1 MASAQQQILDA
12 LQTLLA
18 AGGTVA
24 AGSVF
29 VDRVDP
35 LQPEELPA
43 ILIEEGSAGE
53 SVEPYT
59 ISGLERRELAV
70 QVHCVLANSTS
81 AAADSRAFGVAVEKL
96 MASNAAAQALPKVV
110 SLQLQATRPTLQGE
124 GDRLLATRSQSWQ
137 LAYLVRPEAPDILL

>member
-1 MASAQQQILDA
+1 MASAQQQILNA
-12 LQTLLA
+12 LQALLA
-18 AGGTVA
+18 AGATVA
-24 AGSVF
+24 GIRVF

-35 LQPEELPA
+35 LQPSELPA

-70 QVHCVLANSTS
+70 QVHCVISHSTS
-81 AAADSRAFGVAVEKL
+81 AAADSRTFGVAVEKL
-96 MASNAAAQALPKVV
+96 IAASTALQILAQLGV
-110 SLQLQATRPTLQGE
+110 QLQATRPTLQGE

>member
-35 LQPEELPA
+35 LQPAELPA
-43 ILIEEGSAGE
+43 ILLEEGSAGE

-96 MASNAAAQALPKVV
+96 IAPSATLQTLAKIGV
-110 SLQLQATRPTLQGE
+110 QLQATRPTLQGE

-137 LAYLVRPEAPDILL
+137 FAYLVRPEAPDILL

>member
-18 AGGTVA
+18 AGATVA
-24 AGSVF
+24 ASRVF

-35 LQPEELPA
+35 LQPSELPA

-96 MASNAAAQALPKVV
+96 MAASTALQTLAKLGV
-110 SLQLQATRPTLQGE
+110 QLQATRPTLQGD

-137 LAYLVRPEAPDILL
+137 FAYLVRPEAPDILL